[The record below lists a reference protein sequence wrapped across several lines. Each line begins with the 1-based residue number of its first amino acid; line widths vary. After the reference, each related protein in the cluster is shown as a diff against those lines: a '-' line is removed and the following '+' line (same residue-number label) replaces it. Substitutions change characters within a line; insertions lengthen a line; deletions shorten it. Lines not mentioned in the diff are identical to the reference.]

1 MARKNLKWF
10 GFNITQKQSVQIFIL
25 SLIGFIISLF
35 LILNLLYMFI
45 INFMYSIIYGYYDI
59 TTIFQIFLSTSPF
72 FISTAL
78 LFFISIYSG
87 VRSRQIGKYYTE
99 NFSITSQAKDEP
111 IYCSNCGQ
119 PRLKHK
125 KFCPNCGEAY

>member
-1 MARKNLKWF
+1 MIRKNLKWF

-25 SLIGFIISLF
+25 SLIGFLISFF
-35 LILNLLYMFI
+35 LILSLIYSFI
-45 INFMYSIIYGYYDI
+45 SYFIYSVNYGFYNI
-59 TTIFQIFLSTSPF
+59 ATIFQIFLSTSPF
-72 FISTAL
+72 FITTIL
-78 LFFISIYSG
+78 LFLISIYSG